1 MREGEGEVKVG
12 CVCVCACARG
22 CVCVCVCLSHDT
34 VVSSYAWVEGGGERK
49 GREEKRRGGRS
60 WVVCQ

>member
-34 VVSSYAWVEGGGERK
+34 VVSSYAWVEGGERK
-49 GREEKRRGGRS
+49 GREEKRRGGRG